1 MEENEPDKTKPWIL
15 NKMIQISERLLDSDE
30 TANILITIL
39 VLLAFLPA
47 LGIGVTLTRAT
58 APTHQVEISN

>member
-1 MEENEPDKTKPWIL
+1 
-15 NKMIQISERLLDSDE
+15 MIQISERLLDSDE